1 MAKGGQ
7 FERDFSRQLSL
18 WWTKGERD
26 DIFWRTAGSGA
37 RATVRTKKGKSTA
50 GQYGDITATDPDGKL
65 LIDNILFELKNGY
78 PDAEIEKLLNYSLT
92 KKNAAEGTDIYSKW
106 IAKCEKSCKDS
117 GIPGWA
123 IVHKR
128 SGREPLVTFNEYVN
142 KVINTSIMGL
152 PRPVPRGSFVFKD
165 EVTFEKRIYFLRL
178 DTLLVIDCNKVR
190 RCLRNSK

>member
-92 KKNAAEGTDIYSKW
+92 KKNAAEGTDVYSKW
-106 IAKCEKSCKDS
+106 IAKCEKSCRDS

-128 SGREPLVTFNEYVN
+128 SGREPMVTMNQDAYIIIAKSKNCTYLLKPIIKIGLNIDKLYYV
-142 KVINTSIMGL
+142 I
-152 PRPVPRGSFVFKD
+152 
-165 EVTFEKRIYFLRL
+165 RL
-178 DTLLVIDCNKVR
+178 DSLLNIPIDRVR
-190 RCLRNSK
+190 RCLQNSK

>member
-18 WWTKGERD
+18 WWTNGERD

-37 RATVRTKKGKSTA
+37 RATVRSKKGKTTA

-78 PDAEIEKLLNYSLT
+78 PDAEIEKLINYGKAT
-92 KKNAAEGTDIYSKW
+92 KGTDLYSKW
-106 IAKCEKSCKDS
+106 IDKCDKSCKDS

-123 IVHKR
+123 IIHKR
-128 SGREPLVTFNEYVN
+128 AGREPLVTMNQNAYWSFIADKKWIRKLSPVF
-142 KVINTSIMGL
+142 IIRLSDSIFYHT
-152 PRPVPRGSFVFKD
+152 V
-165 EVTFEKRIYFLRL
+165 RL
-178 DTLLVIDCNKVR
+178 DTLLQVPVDQVR
-190 RCLRNSK
+190 KCLQNSK

>member
-18 WWTKGERD
+18 WWTGGNRD

-37 RATVRTKKGKSTA
+37 RATVRSKKGKTTA

-78 PDAEIEKLLNYSLT
+78 PNAEIEKLLNYSLV

-128 SGREPLVTFNEYVN
+128 SGREPLVTMSENTYYKFAVD
-142 KVINTSIMGL
+142 KKFVIFITPIIRIELGAG
-152 PRPVPRGSFVFKD
+152 RFYPV
-165 EVTFEKRIYFLRL
+165 IRL
-178 DTLLVIDCNKVR
+178 DTLLASNSDRVR
-190 RCLRNSK
+190 KCLQNSK